1 MKRKTEIWA
10 HRGASGYA
18 PENTLEAF
26 RKAAEM
32 KADGV
37 ELDIQLTKDGELVV
51 IHDERV
57 NRVSDGNGYVRD
69 FTYEELRKL
78 DVSRPMPSYGT
89 VHIPTLA
96 QVLEELKP
104 TGMVVNIECK
114 TGIIFYPELEEKMVR
129 LVKDMGMTERIWCSS
144 FNHESVLKVQKLCP
158 EMKTGFLV
166 SDVIADVAD
175 YVKRYGVHALH
186 PPVHHMQEEGLLD
199 RCRQKGI
206 AVHIWTVNDKAQ
218 MRRFAAAGAD
228 AVITNYPDVAAEV
241 LDNNNPDGTA
251 HDGIQK

>member
-1 MKRKTEIWA
+1 MKKKTEIWA

-78 DVSRPMPSYGT
+78 DVSRPIPSYGT

-104 TGMVVNIECK
+104 TGMTVNIECK

-166 SDVIADVAD
+166 SDVIVDVAD

-186 PPVHHMQEEGLLD
+186 PSVYHMQDEGLLE

-206 AVHIWTVNDKAQ
+206 AVHIWTVNDKEQ
-218 MRRFAAAGAD
+218 IRRFAVAGAD
-228 AVITNYPDVAAEV
+228 GVITNYPDVAAEILGALTV
-241 LDNNNPDGTA
+241 
-251 HDGIQK
+251 

>member
-26 RKAAEM
+26 KKAVEM

-37 ELDIQLTKDGELVV
+37 ELDIQLTKDGELAV

-57 NRVSDGNGYVRD
+57 DRVSGVRYVRD
-69 FTYEELRKL
+69 FTYEELRTL

-96 QVLEELKP
+96 QVLEELRP
-104 TGMVVNIECK
+104 TGLSVNIECK
-114 TGIIFYPELEEKMVR
+114 TGIYFYPGLEEKMVR
-129 LVKDMGMTERIWCSS
+129 LVTDMGMTDRIWCSS
-144 FNHESVLKVQKLCP
+144 FNHESVIKVKKLCP
-158 EMKTGFLV
+158 GMKTGFLV

-175 YVKRYGVHALH
+175 YVKRNGADALH
-186 PPVHHMQEEGLLD
+186 PALYHMQDEGLPQ

-206 AVHIWTVNDKAQ
+206 ALHVWTVNGKEQ
-218 MRRFAAAGAD
+218 IRSLAAAGVE
-228 AVITNYPDVAAEV
+228 AVITNYPDVAAEA
-241 LDNNNPDGTA
+241 LDGFAAPVFPDSFTV
-251 HDGIQK
+251 